1 LQQGRCG
8 TTCSGSEADV
18 LGVVEFD
25 TQTNSIVGNHF
36 SKNGFGARARMSPNG
51 DLVFLLEDDPLDNN
65 MRILRAGKNGKPST
79 VAYDIPLG
87 FNHTMR
93 DFLLIEDDDR
103 KIVIMASNEQNVLH
117 MANLNEVNPKV
128 HSFTFKEGENTGDR
142 RQLEWAEGTDYA
154 WISGRANDAVAMHE
168 TYVIEI
174 PGNNLEGTK
183 VVKTLKG
190 VSASKMKYVIN
201 VEREQLRQEFFG
213 AAQSS
218 SAARDGEAPSSD
230 SDGGKSTIAII
241 ALIVGGAALLVGI
254 ANLVQTNIDPV
265 TASPLVMNA
274 VNRPTNGVDDATDSE
289 LGEKSLASVA

>member
-1 LQQGRCG
+1 
-8 TTCSGSEADV
+8 V

-36 SKNGFGARARMSPNG
+36 SKNGFGAKARVSPNG
-51 DLVFLLEDDPLDNN
+51 DLIFLLESDPLDNN

-103 KIVIMASNEQNVLH
+103 KIVVMASNEQNVLH

-128 HSFTFKEGENTGDR
+128 HSFTFKEGETTGHR
-142 RQLEWAEGTDYA
+142 RELEWAEGTDYV
-154 WISGRANDAVAMHE
+154 WISGRHHDDVAMHE

-174 PGNNLEGTK
+174 PGNNLEGVK

-190 VSASKMKYVIN
+190 VSATAMKYVIN
-201 VEREQLRQEFFG
+201 VEHEQLRQEFFG
-213 AAQSS
+213 AQSEAQSEEAQSS
-218 SAARDGEAPSSD
+218 SAARGSEASSIF
-230 SDGGKSTIAII
+230 SDGGASTSAVAII
-241 ALIVGGAALLVGI
+241 ALVVGCLALLVGI
-254 ANLVQTNIDPV
+254 ANFVKAKTNIDPK
-265 TASPLVMNA
+265 ANA
-274 VNRPTNGVDDATDSE
+274 FTRPTDVVKETDSE
-289 LGEKSLASVA
+289 LGVESLASVA

>member
-51 DLVFLLEDDPLDNN
+51 DLIFLLEDDPLDNN

-117 MANLNEVNPKV
+117 WP
-128 HSFTFKEGENTGDR
+128 
-142 RQLEWAEGTDYA
+142 
-154 WISGRANDAVAMHE
+154 I
-168 TYVIEI
+168 
-174 PGNNLEGTK
+174 
-183 VVKTLKG
+183 
-190 VSASKMKYVIN
+190 
-201 VEREQLRQEFFG
+201 
-213 AAQSS
+213 
-218 SAARDGEAPSSD
+218 
-230 SDGGKSTIAII
+230 
-241 ALIVGGAALLVGI
+241 
-254 ANLVQTNIDPV
+254 
-265 TASPLVMNA
+265 
-274 VNRPTNGVDDATDSE
+274 
-289 LGEKSLASVA
+289 

>member
-1 LQQGRCG
+1 
-8 TTCSGSEADV
+8 V

-25 TQTNSIVGNHF
+25 TQTNSIVANHF
-36 SKNGFGARARMSPNG
+36 SKNGFAAKARMSPNG
-51 DLVFLLEDDPLDNN
+51 DLIFLLESNPLDNN
-65 MRILRAGKNGKPST
+65 MRILRAGKNGEPST

-93 DFLLIEDDDR
+93 DFLLMEDDDR

-117 MANLNEVNPKV
+117 MANLNEDNPKV
-128 HSFTFKEGENTGDR
+128 HSFTFKEGENTGNR

-154 WISGRANDAVAMHE
+154 WISGRASDAVAEHE

-190 VSASKMKYVIN
+190 ASASKMKYVIN
-201 VEREQLRQEFFG
+201 VEREQLREELFG
-213 AAQSS
+213 AQSS
-218 SAARDGEAPSSD
+218 SAALFSS
-230 SDGGKSTIAII
+230 SSGGTSTVAIF

-254 ANLVQTNIDPV
+254 ANLVQANNRSSNIDPV
-265 TASPLVMNA
+265 GANLLVLK
-274 VNRPTNGVDDATDSE
+274 TNGVGKDTASE
-289 LGEKSLASVA
+289 LEVESLASVA